1 MTNRILSV
9 LALLSVS
16 VFTLAAADASGKWT
30 AETPG
35 RDGATMTS
43 TFDLKASGAKLTGTM
58 SNQRGDNPIVDGKVE
73 GDNISFTVVMKMGD
87 NERKLNFKGVLSG
100 DTIKFTRTMEG
111 TDRPPQEFVA
121 KRSAT

>member
-1 MTNRILSV
+1 MKNRILSV
-9 LALLSVS
+9 LALVAVS

-43 TFDLKASGAKLTGTM
+43 TFDLKATGTKLTGTM
-58 SNQRGDNPIVDGKVE
+58 ANQRGETAITDGKMD

-111 TDRPPQEFVA
+111 TERPPQEFVA